1 MRVNV
6 SDIVK
11 TEGAGIDVNYSGDLP
26 GLHEFDNSVEFKP
39 SFDFTGRI
47 VNFGGLLKLSGK
59 LHFEF
64 VADCIRCLKPVET
77 AMDIEVNEVFGE
89 VFDPDEV
96 DAYIYEGNVV
106 DIEKPLIDNIILAL
120 PTKIICSEDC
130 KGLCKNCGANL
141 NFKNCNCDE
150 SEIVDSRMEILKD
163 FFK

>member
-11 TEGAGIDVNYSGDLP
+11 TEGAGIDVDYFGDLP
-26 GLHEFDNSVEFKP
+26 GLHEFDNTVEFKP
-39 SFDFTGRI
+39 SFKFTGRI
-47 VNFGGLLKLSGK
+47 INLGGLLKLSGE

-64 VADCIRCLKPVET
+64 VADCLRCLERIET
-77 AMDIEVNEVFGE
+77 SMDIEVNEVFVV
-89 VFDPDEV
+89 VFNPDEV

-120 PTKIICSEDC
+120 PTQFICSEDC

-141 NFKNCNCDE
+141 NLKNCDCEE
-150 SEIVDSRMEILKD
+150 SKIVDSRMEILKD

>member
-11 TEGAGIDVNYSGDLP
+11 TEGAGIDVNYYGDLS
-26 GLHEFDNSVEFKP
+26 GLREFDNSVDFKP
-39 SFDFTGRI
+39 SFKFTGRI
-47 VNFGGLLKLSGK
+47 VNLGGLLKLSGE

-64 VADCIRCLKPVET
+64 VADCLRCLERIET
-77 AMDIEVNEVFGE
+77 VMDIEVKEVFVE
-89 VFDPDEV
+89 VIDSDEA

-106 DIEKPLIDNIILAL
+106 DIEKPLIDNILLAM
-120 PTKIICSEDC
+120 PTKIICSDDC
-130 KGLCKNCGANL
+130 KGLCKHCGANL

-150 SEIVDSRMEILKD
+150 SKIVDSRMEILKD